1 MSSQSG
7 RCVKERSLGS
17 SSLAFVFIE
26 FGLFASEF
34 GDFYFFCWHDPSI
47 CFFLILME
55 CSVESALWSVL
66 CLCWLGSTLQG
77 RETL

>member
-1 MSSQSG
+1 MEFGVMSSQSG

-34 GDFYFFCWHDPSI
+34 GDFFFFVGMIHPFAS
-47 CFFLILME
+47 F
-55 CSVESALWSVL
+55 
-66 CLCWLGSTLQG
+66 
-77 RETL
+77 

>member
-1 MSSQSG
+1 MEFGVMSSQSG

-34 GDFYFFCWHDPSI
+34 GDFLFFFVGMIHPFGS
-47 CFFLILME
+47 FLF
-55 CSVESALWSVL
+55 
-66 CLCWLGSTLQG
+66 
-77 RETL
+77 